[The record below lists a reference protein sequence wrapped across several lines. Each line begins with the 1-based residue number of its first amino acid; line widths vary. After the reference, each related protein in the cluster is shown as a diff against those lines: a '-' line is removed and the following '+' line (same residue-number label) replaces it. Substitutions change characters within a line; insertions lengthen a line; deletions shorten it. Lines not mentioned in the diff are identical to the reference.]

1 MCRKEAGWSYVPSG
15 CAVFYMAL
23 CSPADM
29 SSFVDTAGEAEASG
43 GFSVNITPG
52 KIDSL
57 MRDCVLCPRKCH
69 ADRRTGRRGF
79 CGQSAQVTAARAALH
94 FWEEPCIS
102 GSCGSGTVFFTG
114 CSLQCIFCQNQNI
127 ALKNDGHAISLGRL
141 TEIFLELQKKGAA
154 NINLVTAGHF
164 LPQVAYC
171 LEQAK
176 NTGLSIPVVYN
187 TGSYEEVDS
196 LKMLEGLVDIYLPD
210 LKYHS
215 PELSLK
221 YARADDY
228 FEKAAAAIKEMFR
241 QTGRPQFDL
250 KSGLM
255 QRGVIVRHLLLPG
268 CPGDS
273 KRILRY
279 LHDTYGNDIFV
290 SIMNQFTPLDTDI
303 LPPKLRRKIS
313 HEEYEKILDFAD
325 RIGIEQGFRQEGET
339 ASESFIPVFNGEGL

>member
-1 MCRKEAGWSYVPSG
+1 MKMTLE
-15 CAVFYMAL
+15 
-23 CSPADM
+23 
-29 SSFVDTAGEAEASG
+29 
-43 GFSVNITPG
+43 

-69 ADRRTGRRGF
+69 ADRRSGRRGF
-79 CGQSAQVTAARAALH
+79 CGQSAEVTAARAALH

-102 GSCGSGTVFFTG
+102 GSCGSGAVFFTG
-114 CSLQCIFCQNQNI
+114 CGLQCIFCQNRNI
-127 ALKNDGHAISLGRL
+127 ALKNDGRVISLERL
-141 TEIFLELQKKGAA
+141 TEIFLELQEKGAA

-164 LPQVAYC
+164 LPQISYC

-176 NTGLSIPVVYN
+176 GLGLSIPVVYN
-187 TGSYEEVDS
+187 TGSYEETDS

-221 YARADDY
+221 YARAENY
-228 FEKAAAAIKEMFR
+228 FEKAAAAIGEMFR

-255 QRGVIVRHLLLPG
+255 RRGVIVRHLLLPG

-279 LHDTYGNDIFV
+279 LHDTYRNDILV
-290 SIMNQFTPLDTDI
+290 SIMNQFTPLDIEI
-303 LPPKLRRKIS
+303 LPSELNRKIS
-313 HEEYEKILDFAD
+313 HTEYDKILDFAEK
-325 RIGIEQGFRQEGET
+325 IGIEQGFFQEGGT
-339 ASESFIPVFNGEGL
+339 ASESFIPAFDGEGL